1 MHVSPRSCVCVE
13 MIRVVPTV
21 RLADVHF
28 NEVSESPDNTA
39 QQAVALMIPRLNTYS
54 QPLKIRLPVNS
65 QQHWRCDCR
74 ACQLHGAALIRV
86 RYDPSA

>member
-65 QQHWRCDCR
+65 QQHWSR
-74 ACQLHGAALIRV
+74 LEV
-86 RYDPSA
+86 